1 MLSIF
6 KTTSYKTG
14 AALAVAATSFWKV
27 ASFASSILIALYF
40 GASADT
46 DVYFYLIMLIGF
58 GVTFMQKLNGS
69 VLVPEA
75 MFLAEEDEK
84 LSRRFL
90 TMGFYFYVLLALA
103 LCVLGLLF
111 PVNVVG
117 LFSRFDVTLLQTEQL
132 LLCTAFLLF
141 ATNLIYYYLL
151 AVAEMHKFF
160 ATALLGPLNALL
172 PLISLILFGRSI
184 GIISMIYGFLA
195 ANIIQILLLMH
206 LMRKHL
212 HWDFTPRPC
221 PIHPRAQ
228 KNMLTGQTLA
238 IIDIVN
244 NLLPLYLIS
253 GMGSGIVSALS
264 YCKQLSDSATEV
276 ITLRVANVS
285 KIELTENASKG
296 QVNVF
301 NKNFLS
307 TNHLLLFILTPLAVF
322 SSYFAL
328 DIVGLFFERGAFSP
342 EDAANTVRFLRP
354 MIFMLI
360 LLVPAYLQN
369 NTIAAWLKM
378 KESFPYALISSLSMM
393 AAFWFLI
400 PKWGAFSYPYLLA
413 GGTIFGF
420 MLNYFLFKKHFPFVN
435 YFRSFWELLRLVA
448 INIIALLPAAV
459 IRIFLS
465 EHNYFWSL
473 LFCGSVY
480 VTVLLIISY
489 KSRDLELFLKST
501 EISKVVKNLF

>member
-14 AALAVAATSFWKV
+14 AALAVMATSFWKA
-27 ASFASSILIALYF
+27 ASFASSVLIALYF

-46 DVYFYLIMLIGF
+46 DIYFYLIMLIGF

-69 VLVPEA
+69 VLIPEA
-75 MFLAEEDEK
+75 MFLAEADENA
-84 LSRRFL
+84 SRRFL
-90 TMGFYFYVLLALA
+90 TMGFYSYVILALG
-103 LCVLGLLF
+103 LCVLGLCF
-111 PVNVVG
+111 PVNMVG
-117 LFSRFDVTLLQTEQL
+117 AISRFDVSLLQTEQF
-132 LLCTAFLLF
+132 LLCCAFLLF
-141 ATNLIYYYLL
+141 ATNLVYYYLL

-160 ATALLGPLNALL
+160 ATALLGPLNAVL
-172 PLISLILFGRSI
+172 PLISLLFFGKSV

-195 ANIIQILLLMH
+195 ANVIQIILLMW
-206 LMRKHL
+206 LMHKQL

-221 PIHPRAQ
+221 PIHPRTQ
-228 KNMLTGQTLA
+228 KNMLSGQTLA

-244 NLLPLYLIS
+244 NLLPIYLIS
-253 GMGSGIVSALS
+253 GMGNGIISALS
-264 YCKQLSDSATEV
+264 YCKQLSDSPTEV

-307 TNHLLLFILTPLAVF
+307 TNHLLLFVLTPLAVF
-322 SSYFAL
+322 SAYFAM
-328 DIVGLFFERGAFSP
+328 DIVGLFFERGEFSP
-342 EDAANTVRFLRP
+342 LDAQNTVRFLRP

-369 NTIAAWLKM
+369 NTVAAWLKM
-378 KESFPYALISSLSMM
+378 KESFPYAVVSSLFTT
-393 AAFWFLI
+393 AAFWFLL
-400 PKWGAFSYPYLLA
+400 PKWGAFSYPYLLIA
-413 GGTIFGF
+413 GTLFGF
-420 MLNYFLFKKHFPFVN
+420 VLNYFLFKKHFPFVN

-501 EISKVVKNLF
+501 EISKIVKNLF